1 MLETFFFA
9 VFCYDLAPE
18 LIVNAIDCLDYSVV
32 GKDVGERNAALMAHE
47 LNSILTKQDIAL
59 YSVPDEKELAGERH
73 VLVDRDPIHI
83 VIARQPDGR
92 WRFDGQTVGRIGMM
106 RLAFFRGQREIQ
118 EARMRLAAG
127 RTDPESTMRGFLVDA
142 ARRDFTA
149 AARCLDLRD
158 VPVKLRGTRGPEMAR
173 KLAFVIQRC
182 GFFFPQEVISDPD
195 GWRYIWHS
203 NHHGRIMIDR
213 VRQDDEKDAWLFGR
227 GTLLNLDALVEGF
240 RNTPPDPRYAF
251 LGMISTR
258 IC

>member
-1 MLETFFFA
+1 MPHGTRHTASLGCSTIGRIAHHLRVLPDGPRNTRDHPPTRKRRSKVPQVPGFAHLDVLRRKLRWNDRSTPRRMLETFFFA

-158 VPVKLRGTRGPEMAR
+158 VPVKLRGTG
-173 KLAFVIQRC
+173 
-182 GFFFPQEVISDPD
+182 
-195 GWRYIWHS
+195 
-203 NHHGRIMIDR
+203 DR
-213 VRQDDEKDAWLFGR
+213 RWPVSS
-227 GTLLNLDALVEGF
+227 
-240 RNTPPDPRYAF
+240 P
-251 LGMISTR
+251 S
-258 IC
+258 